1 VTKVGGGVNVENI
14 DVTDTLTGI
23 DMSWVSNIVAS
34 NGTAT
39 PGAGVI
45 NWHIDEVSST
55 VTLTYTVTVGQVF
68 GATLKNVVTPGPTPC
83 TDPLADSPNIIDC
96 DETTH
101 FTPHFLVDNWSPL
114 MTSTVTARPSR
125 VRS

>member
-1 VTKVGGGVNVENI
+1 MNPGDQIDYTVTVTKVGDGVNVENI

-45 NWHIDEVSST
+45 NWHIDEVSDT

-83 TDPLADSPNIIDC
+83 PDP
-96 DETTH
+96 
-101 FTPHFLVDNWSPL
+101 VDDDAEHHRL
-114 MTSTVTARPSR
+114 
-125 VRS
+125 